1 MQRVQAAGEPGSNTN
16 GAGSIPN
23 GANRPQQTN
32 RMCTAFTFK
41 SSTGALQPGLS
52 VQANTAPAYSSNRQN
67 YLSIQ
72 TGATGFE
79 LYTNTYY
86 KLLNGTQTG
95 ASPVKI
101 ADVNFA
107 DWHRVVTTVEFV
119 DGERD

>member
-1 MQRVQAAGEPGSNTN
+1 MLEFGD
-16 GAGSIPN
+16 
-23 GANRPQQTN
+23 
-32 RMCTAFTFK
+32 
-41 SSTGALQPGLS
+41 
-52 VQANTAPAYSSNRQN
+52 NRQN